1 MYNYPIEVFCYVDPT
16 SSSPSSS
23 RTSCL
28 YSVQQQKFLGPVSQ
42 TALNPSRVEARVTF
56 PPGGQKVT
64 APNRSVFLTLHFR
77 HHSPLTTCLLPRRSH
92 VLTRTSPFLSITLD
106 WLWPPQRSEDPWLSV
121 APLKC
126 RTSPGCCSPNCQTSL
141 TVHQNGLYQTGAKA
155 GTPKTVNQTVK
166 RPRGR
171 LGSLLPPCRQRGLLM
186 SWGWTIIRPLMTSE
200 TLGKVFTS
208 CVLYKFFTR
217 EISVL
222 TLKTFILFSLVR
234 VHLAFFCSDR

>member
-1 MYNYPIEVFCYVDPT
+1 M
-16 SSSPSSS
+16 
-23 RTSCL
+23 
-28 YSVQQQKFLGPVSQ
+28 
-42 TALNPSRVEARVTF
+42 TF

-77 HHSPLTTCLLPRRSH
+77 HHSPLTTCLLPCRSH

-106 WLWPPQRSEDPWLSV
+106 WLWPPQHSEDPWLSV
-121 APLKC
+121 PPLKC
-126 RTSPGCCSPNCQTSL
+126 RTSPACCSPNCQTSL
-141 TVHQNGLYQTGAKA
+141 TVHQNRLYQTRAKA

-186 SWGWTIIRPLMTSE
+186 SWGWTIILPLMTSE
-200 TLGKVFTS
+200 TLDRALMS
-208 CVLYKFFTR
+208 HVLYKFFTR

-222 TLKTFILFSLVR
+222 TLKTFILSSLVH
-234 VHLAFFCSDR
+234 VNLDFFCSKETKRTKQNQVYMFLFLQLYKMKPSQMNE

>member
-1 MYNYPIEVFCYVDPT
+1 M
-16 SSSPSSS
+16 
-23 RTSCL
+23 
-28 YSVQQQKFLGPVSQ
+28 
-42 TALNPSRVEARVTF
+42 TF

-126 RTSPGCCSPNCQTSL
+126 RTSPACCSPNCQTSL
-141 TVHQNGLYQTGAKA
+141 TVHQDGLCQTGAKA

-208 CVLYKFFTR
+208 HVLYKFFTR

-222 TLKTFILFSLVR
+222 TLKTFILFSLVH
-234 VHLAFFCSDR
+234 VHLGFFCSDR